1 MVIDA
6 GVLQHDDVRPD
17 FCVWTYH
24 AVGEDRG
31 SLADRGV
38 GRDCR
43 ARVHDGDEAL
53 HGYMAA
59 RDDFGF
65 FEETVDVSDAVDE
78 PALAQLD
85 GRRDRTQDGR
95 TQYGGSPIARPVPAE
110 AHELVRR
117 VAPESGLCRKDRI
130 CDRQRIAPGAEN
142 HDARRSDG
150 RACTLP
156 HFVIAGDPSVSSAT
170 RAMLAK
176 KRSVYCPSLPSS
188 RLYNSWPRSPTWSRN
203 SSSAI

>member
-17 FCVWTYH
+17 FCVWTDH

-31 SLADRGV
+31 SLADCGV

-53 HGYMAA
+53 DGYLAA
-59 RDDFGF
+59 RNDFGF
-65 FEETVDVSDAVDE
+65 FKETLDASDAVDE
-78 PALAQLD
+78 PAIAQLE
-85 GRRDRTQDGR
+85 GRRDRTQHGR
-95 TQYGGSPIARPVPAE
+95 TQYSGPTIARQVVEE

-117 VAPESGLCRKDRI
+117 VPPESRLRRKDRI
-130 CDRQRIAPGAEN
+130 RDRQRIAPGAEN

-150 RACTLP
+150 RACRLP
-156 HFVIAGDPSVSSAT
+156 HFVIAGDASVSSAT

-188 RLYNSWPRSPTWSRN
+188 RL
-203 SSSAI
+203 